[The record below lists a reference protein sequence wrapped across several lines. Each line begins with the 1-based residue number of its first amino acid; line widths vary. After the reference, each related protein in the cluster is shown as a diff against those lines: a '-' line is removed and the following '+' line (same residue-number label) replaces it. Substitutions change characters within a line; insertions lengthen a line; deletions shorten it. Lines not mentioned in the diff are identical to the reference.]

1 MIYLVAA
8 TSAFLSAATASFN
21 ASFAAST
28 AVWDSFFS
36 RASFAAVSAS
46 CIAVQLAS
54 VYASLLKPSAVE
66 IAFSR
71 ADVSTVISVEA
82 VGAD

>member
-1 MIYLVAA
+1 M
-8 TSAFLSAATASFN
+8 
-21 ASFAAST
+21 ST
-28 AVWDSFFS
+28 TVWDSFAV
-36 RASFAAVSAS
+36 RASFAAVNFS